1 MIFSSAE
8 FLYVFLPIVWL
19 GFMLLRCT
27 AQRSDLLVLW
37 LLSASF
43 VFYARWEV
51 SDLVLLLAVIAANFG
66 AAKAGHRFRSRGFL
80 IAICVANVA
89 VLAVYK
95 YLPWLFGG
103 ASNRVELLDSL
114 PLGISFFIF
123 QIIAFQVDR
132 YRGTTFTYPLHRFA
146 LFVSFFPQL
155 IAGPIVHGR
164 RLLPQL
170 RTLGQ
175 RAIPLSLGLSLLSI
189 GLAKKVL
196 LADTLAPGV
205 DALFAQPVGSD
216 AVHTIAAAVGYGTQL
231 YCDFS
236 GYADMA
242 VGLGLLFG
250 LRLPQNFRA
259 PYRATSITD
268 FWRRWHLT
276 LSHFFRDY
284 VYIPMGGNR
293 RGAARRSFNVLATM
307 LLCGV
312 WHGAGWQFLIW
323 GGLHGLLLILEGIW
337 RRLRPVWM
345 PESRWLCRLYS
356 LSLIMMLWILFRSPT
371 VETSTVLYSGLTDL
385 KTTSWPTLWDL
396 IQPVARLSTQDSP
409 AIVVLLLSAQILGT
423 LNLRPTAWRWCL
435 KAGPLERGAVTA
447 ILLLMVGKAMTARP
461 EQPFL
466 YFQF

>member
-1 MIFSSAE
+1 
-8 FLYVFLPIVWL
+8 
-19 GFMLLRCT
+19 MLLRWA
-27 AQRSDLLVLW
+27 AQDSDVQVLW
-37 LLSASF
+37 LLGASF
-43 VFYARWEV
+43 FFYARWDA
-51 SDLVLLLAVIAANFG
+51 SDLVLLLAVIATNF
-66 AAKAGHRFRSRGFL
+66 AAARAGRRFRSLGFL
-80 IAICVANVA
+80 SIVCAANVA
-89 VLAVYK
+89 VLAGYK
-95 YLPWLFGG
+95 YIPWFAGS
-103 ASNRVELLDSL
+103 AANRAELVDVL

-123 QIIAFQVDR
+123 QAVAFQVDR
-132 YRGTTFTYPLHRFA
+132 YRGAAVTYPLHRFA
-146 LFVSFFPQL
+146 LFMSFFPQL

-164 RLLPQL
+164 LLLPQL
-170 RTLGQ
+170 QTLGQ
-175 RAIPLSLGLSLLSI
+175 RAIPLSLGLCLLSI

-216 AVHTIAAAVGYGTQL
+216 AIHAAAAAIGYGTQL

-284 VYIPMGGNR
+284 VYIPLGGNR
-293 RGAARRSFNVLATM
+293 RGAARRGLNVMGTM
-307 LLCGV
+307 LLCGL
-312 WHGAGWQFLIW
+312 WHGAGWQFVIW
-323 GGLHGLLLILEGIW
+323 GGLHGGLLVLEGLWRKVRPIW
-337 RRLRPVWM
+337 ICKPV
-345 PESRWLCRLYS
+345 WLCRLYC
-356 LSLIMMLWILFRSPT
+356 LTLVMILWIPFRAPT
-371 VETSTVLYSGLTDL
+371 VETAAILYSGLTDL
-385 KTTSWPTLWDL
+385 KAPSWPTFWDL
-396 IQPVARLSTQDSP
+396 VQPVAQLSTQDSP
-409 AIVVLLLSAQILGT
+409 AIVVLLLSALILGI

-435 KAGPLERGAVTA
+435 RAGPMQRGAVTA
-447 ILLLMVGKAMTARP
+447 ILFLMVSKAMTARP